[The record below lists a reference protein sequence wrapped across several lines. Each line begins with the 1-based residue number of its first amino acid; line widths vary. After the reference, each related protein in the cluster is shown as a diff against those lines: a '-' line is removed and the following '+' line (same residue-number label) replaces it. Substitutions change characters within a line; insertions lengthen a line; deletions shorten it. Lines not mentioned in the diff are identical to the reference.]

1 MGLGLIGKLT
11 VMFGADFKGF
21 DKAMSL
27 QRKKLQK
34 WSRDTN
40 RLGNTLTR
48 NLTLPIL
55 ALGAGAVKLA
65 SDFEESLNKVRVSFG
80 DSSTEV
86 EKFAKTTLKS
96 FGIAEGSALEMAALF
111 GDMGTALG
119 VTQESA
125 AKMSNELVGLAGDL
139 ASFKNI
145 SIDIAQ
151 TALAG
156 IFTGETE
163 SLKKLGIM
171 TTEATLKNSDY
182 FKSLNK
188 TWTSLTNLEKIQVRY
203 MEVLRQSNN
212 ATGDFLRTQDGFA
225 NQMRILQETIK
236 ETGAEFGKSL
246 IPLATDLVK
255 ILTKG
260 ANAINNMTQEN
271 REWTITIGLI
281 TLALGPVLKALAA
294 FFSVIDKLFLW
305 IPKLTKVILGPVGL
319 IAALS
324 ALWIKLD
331 EGDGWI
337 DNSRKKFQRLRG
349 AIYGVTEETKKMSNV
364 FTKNL
369 DFSKQ
374 KGIDPTDPNYLKFI
388 MGRINPKAPTHG
400 ANSGGLFGNILSQP
414 SKGTGENSTSTRI
427 TGITKSMERLG
438 PVLLDTG
445 RAWRTYYSDIAESS
459 TMAAEAQERLTKITA
474 LFEDIMTSAMTSA
487 LDSQEGFFTA
497 FIENLK
503 KAIKQLIAQMAVI
516 MAIKLLLGEATTVKA
531 ALKLASTKVLGF
543 AEGGLVTGPT
553 VGLIG
558 EGTGTSAS
566 NPEVV
571 APLDKLK
578 SMISGGSQQVEVYG
592 RISGNDIFL
601 SNQRGQIGRFR
612 SV

>member
-1 MGLGLIGKLT
+1 MGLGLVGKLT

-21 DKAMSL
+21 DKAMKT
-27 QRKKLQK
+27 QQKKLAK

-80 DSSTEV
+80 DSSKEV

-119 VTQESA
+119 FTEDSA

-171 TTEATLKNSDY
+171 TTEATLKNSEY

-188 TWTSLTNLEKIQVRY
+188 SWTSLTNLEKIQVRY
-203 MEVLRQSNN
+203 MEVLRQSGK

-255 ILTKG
+255 VFTKG

-271 REWTITIGLI
+271 REWVIQIGLI
-281 TLALGPVLKALAA
+281 GALFGPVLKALAA
-294 FFSVIDKLFLW
+294 FLSVIEKLTLW
-305 IPKLTKVILGPVGL
+305 IPKLTKAILGPIGI

-324 ALWIKLD
+324 FLWIKLD
-331 EGDGWI
+331 EGDGWV
-337 DNSRKKFQRLRG
+337 DNLRKKFQRLRG
-349 AIYGVTEETKKMSNV
+349 AIFGVTEETKKMSNV

-374 KGIDPTDPNYLKFI
+374 KGMDPTDPDYLSFI
-388 MGRINPKAPTHG
+388 MGRINPQAPDVG
-400 ANSGGLFGNILSQP
+400 AKSGGLFGNILSQP

-427 TGITKSMERLG
+427 AGITKSMERLG
-438 PVLLDTG
+438 PVLLETG
-445 RAWRTYYSDIAESS
+445 RAWRTYYENIEESS

-487 LDSQEGFFTA
+487 LDSQEGFFKS

-503 KAIKQLIAQMAVI
+503 KAIKQLLVQLAVI
-516 MAIKLLLGEATTVKA
+516 MAIKLLLGDASTVKE

-558 EGTGTSAS
+558 EGAGTNAS
-566 NPEVV
+566 NPEVI

-578 SMISGGSQQVEVYG
+578 SMIGGGTQQVEVFG
-592 RISGNDIFL
+592 SISGNDIFL

>member
-1 MGLGLIGKLT
+1 M
-11 VMFGADFKGF
+11 
-21 DKAMSL
+21 
-27 QRKKLQK
+27 
-34 WSRDTN
+34 
-40 RLGNTLTR
+40 
-48 NLTLPIL
+48 
-55 ALGAGAVKLA
+55 A
-65 SDFEESLNKVRVSFG
+65 SDYEESLNKVRVSFG
-80 DSSTEV
+80 DSSKEV

-119 VTQESA
+119 FTEDSA

-171 TTEATLKNSDY
+171 TTEATLKNSEY

-188 TWTSLTNLEKIQVRY
+188 SWTSLTNLEKIQVRY
-203 MEVLRQSNN
+203 MEVLRQSGK

-255 ILTKG
+255 VFTKG

-271 REWTITIGLI
+271 REWVIQIGLI
-281 TLALGPVLKALAA
+281 GALFGPVLKALAA
-294 FFSVIDKLFLW
+294 FLSVIEKLTLW
-305 IPKLTKVILGPVGL
+305 IPKLTKAILGPIGI

-324 ALWIKLD
+324 FLWIKLD
-331 EGDGWI
+331 EGDGWV
-337 DNSRKKFQRLRG
+337 DNLRKKFQRLRG
-349 AIYGVTEETKKMSNV
+349 AIFGVTEETKKMSNV

-374 KGIDPTDPNYLKFI
+374 KGMDPTDPDYLSFI
-388 MGRINPKAPTHG
+388 MGRINPQAPDVG
-400 ANSGGLFGNILSQP
+400 AKSGGLFGNILSQP

-427 TGITKSMERLG
+427 AGITKSMERLG
-438 PVLLDTG
+438 PVLLETG
-445 RAWRTYYSDIAESS
+445 RAWRTYYENIEESS

-487 LDSQEGFFTA
+487 LDSQEGFFKS

-503 KAIKQLIAQMAVI
+503 KAIKQLLVQLAVI
-516 MAIKLLLGEATTVKA
+516 MAIKLLLGDASTVKE

-558 EGTGTSAS
+558 EGAGTNAS
-566 NPEVV
+566 NPEVI

-578 SMISGGSQQVEVYG
+578 SMIGGGTQQVEVFG
-592 RISGNDIFL
+592 SISGNDIFL

>member
-86 EKFAKTTLKS
+86 EKFAETTLKS

-294 FFSVIDKLFLW
+294 LLNVIDKLFLW
-305 IPKLTKVILGPVGL
+305 IPKLTKVILSPVGL

-337 DNSRKKFQRLRG
+337 DNSRRKFQRLRE
-349 AIYGVTEETKKMSNV
+349 AIFGVNKESKK
-364 FTKNL
+364 L

-400 ANSGGLFGNILSQP
+400 ANSGGLFSNILSQP
-414 SKGTGENSTSTRI
+414 SNGEGENSTSTRI

-558 EGTGTSAS
+558 EGAGTSAS

>member
-86 EKFAKTTLKS
+86 EKFAETTLKS

-225 NQMRILQETIK
+225 NQMRILQETK
-236 ETGAEFGKSL
+236 KKREL
-246 IPLATDLVK
+246 NLV
-255 ILTKG
+255 
-260 ANAINNMTQEN
+260 
-271 REWTITIGLI
+271 
-281 TLALGPVLKALAA
+281 
-294 FFSVIDKLFLW
+294 
-305 IPKLTKVILGPVGL
+305 
-319 IAALS
+319 
-324 ALWIKLD
+324 
-331 EGDGWI
+331 
-337 DNSRKKFQRLRG
+337 
-349 AIYGVTEETKKMSNV
+349 
-364 FTKNL
+364 NL
-369 DFSKQ
+369 
-374 KGIDPTDPNYLKFI
+374 
-388 MGRINPKAPTHG
+388 
-400 ANSGGLFGNILSQP
+400 
-414 SKGTGENSTSTRI
+414 
-427 TGITKSMERLG
+427 
-438 PVLLDTG
+438 
-445 RAWRTYYSDIAESS
+445 
-459 TMAAEAQERLTKITA
+459 
-474 LFEDIMTSAMTSA
+474 
-487 LDSQEGFFTA
+487 
-497 FIENLK
+497 
-503 KAIKQLIAQMAVI
+503 
-516 MAIKLLLGEATTVKA
+516 
-531 ALKLASTKVLGF
+531 
-543 AEGGLVTGPT
+543 
-553 VGLIG
+553 
-558 EGTGTSAS
+558 
-566 NPEVV
+566 
-571 APLDKLK
+571 
-578 SMISGGSQQVEVYG
+578 
-592 RISGNDIFL
+592 
-601 SNQRGQIGRFR
+601 
-612 SV
+612 